1 MKKIL
6 LACCICVNAMPM
18 EKEAQF
24 KALLRTNNI
33 QGLLIIC
40 SMAAVGVRGL
50 MEQSN
55 ELCAN
60 DPYCWKVTLPAAIST
75 SLFLG
80 GTLLYKKLKA

>member
-6 LACCICVNAMPM
+6 LACCICVNTMPM

-40 SMAAVGVRGL
+40 SMAAVGLKGL
-50 MEQSN
+50 MEHSN
-55 ELCAN
+55 GLCSN
-60 DPYCWKVTLPAAIST
+60 DPYCWKVTVPAIST